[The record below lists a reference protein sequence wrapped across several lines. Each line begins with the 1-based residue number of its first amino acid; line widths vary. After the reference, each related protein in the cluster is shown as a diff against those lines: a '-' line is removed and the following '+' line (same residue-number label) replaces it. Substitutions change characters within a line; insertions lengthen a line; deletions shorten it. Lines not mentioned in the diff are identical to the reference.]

1 MTFYCRFSTV
11 ERNIGEWLILVI
23 SRFSFISQAVFKSL
37 KTLLLVICH
46 CVISFSFKIINK
58 LIWLNKY

>member
-46 CVISFSFKIINK
+46 CVIRFSFKIQ
-58 LIWLNKY
+58 

>member
-11 ERNIGEWLILVI
+11 ERNIGEWLVLVI
-23 SRFSFISQAVFKSL
+23 SRFNFISQAAFKSL

-46 CVISFSFKIINK
+46 CVIRFSLKIQ
-58 LIWLNKY
+58 